1 MAKGGIEKGA
11 WADLAVAGAE
21 FALRV
26 TPAARSNT
34 LTRDGDVLRASVTAA
49 PEDGKANRAVTVL
62 LAQALGVAR
71 SRLILISGATSRDKR
86 FRLEP

>member
-1 MAKGGIEKGA
+1 MAKGGIVKGA

-21 FALRV
+21 FALRA

-34 LTRDGDVLRASVTAA
+34 LSRDDGTLRAWVTAA
-49 PEDGKANRAVTVL
+49 PEDGKANRAVATL
-62 LAQALGVAR
+62 LAQALGVAAG
-71 SRLILISGATSRDKR
+71 RLTLISGATSRDKR